1 LELIVYLSNAVLQ
14 KKGTFY
20 VSTLI
25 IPKQE
30 ATSDSCQTLNEEEIF
45 DSQDKRGLFQLGWIH
60 THPSQTCF
68 MSSIDLHT
76 HYSYQV
82 MTLNLQL
89 LGVW

>member
-1 LELIVYLSNAVLQ
+1 MMDEFMQMAKANTLRNLETCGVLAGSL

-60 THPSQTCF
+60 VSKMLFYAEVVVLDC
-68 MSSIDLHT
+68 MI
-76 HYSYQV
+76 
-82 MTLNLQL
+82 L
-89 LGVW
+89 L